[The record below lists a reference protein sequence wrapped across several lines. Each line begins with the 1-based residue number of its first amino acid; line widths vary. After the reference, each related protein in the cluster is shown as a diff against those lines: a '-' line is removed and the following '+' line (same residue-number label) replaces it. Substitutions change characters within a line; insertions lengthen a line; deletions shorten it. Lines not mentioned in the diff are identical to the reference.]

1 MVYYIGTTK
10 EVIMYK
16 STRLTPDYW
25 RYLIRVKGRTLT
37 RRHFHNVLSSSI
49 GMRRE
54 VLHRIY
60 EEVFSARA

>member
-1 MVYYIGTTK
+1 
-10 EVIMYK
+10 MYK